1 MELLALG
8 KNTVERDREI
18 AYKETFVVKIPSRW
32 GNSAIYRVKAGRSRL
47 VKSFEEL
54 LDVSVAAHGHL
65 CAGQVIGVRMAMLG
79 LKLVGIDD
87 PNKKE
92 NRKNLIVYVEIDRCA
107 TDAIQ
112 SVTGCRLGRRSL
124 KFKDFGINAATFVNL
139 ETGKAFRIVSTE
151 ESRALADTCAP
162 EESDPYK
169 RQLVG
174 YQRMGDEEL
183 FRIEPVEV
191 PLQKTEMPGP
201 TQKKATCVRCGQVVR
216 DGREVTREGE
226 VLCRPCAGEAYFRK
240 K

>member
-1 MELLALG
+1 M
-8 KNTVERDREI
+8 N
-18 AYKETFVVKIPSRW
+18 
-32 GNSAIYRVKAGRSRL
+32 
-47 VKSFEEL
+47 SFEEL
-54 LDVSVAAHGHL
+54 LEASVAAHGHL

-124 KFKDFGINAATFVNL
+124 KYKDFGINAATFLNL

-151 ESRALADTCAP
+151 ESRDLADTCVP

-174 YQRMGDEEL
+174 YQRMSDEEL

-191 PLQKTEMPGP
+191 LLKETEMPGP
-201 TQKKATCVRCGQVVR
+201 TKKKATCTRCGQVVR
-216 DGREVTREGE
+216 DGREVAAGDD
-226 VLCRPCAGEAYFRK
+226 VLCRICAGEGYFRK